1 MRARG
6 NENKGENI
14 PGQDR
19 IGVGRSCVRTGSDTQ
34 TRSRRKSSNINSKD
48 LEYTGVVL
56 IY

>member
-14 PGQDR
+14 LGQDQ

-34 TRSRRKSSNINSKD
+34 TRSRRESSNINSKD
-48 LEYTGVVL
+48 LEYT
-56 IY
+56 